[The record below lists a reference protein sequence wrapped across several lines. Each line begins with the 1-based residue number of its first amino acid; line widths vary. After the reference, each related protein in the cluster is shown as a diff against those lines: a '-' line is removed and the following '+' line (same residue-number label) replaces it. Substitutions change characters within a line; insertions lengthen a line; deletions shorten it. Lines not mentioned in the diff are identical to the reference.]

1 MTTFNFSSAD
11 KPFLSR
17 RAAVILAL
25 AAWLLYSV
33 LQTLLVLE
41 RLSEA
46 QMAFFGFAPGLLAVG
61 ALLAAG
67 FSRAEL
73 YLRVAP
79 LSRRGFVTL
88 TAVFVLAL
96 SVLIPSGAW
105 RGWSWTAA
113 LVYAPASG
121 VAQEL
126 FFRAALLPA
135 LLVVF
140 DQQTRR
146 ALWPHS
152 VWGHALWGHALL
164 FSLWHIGPLF
174 SGAPLFIVAAILGV
188 TFVSGLGWGWQVQHD
203 KTVIWAMI
211 QHSLI
216 WVIGLQFAYG

>member
-1 MTTFNFSSAD
+1 MTTFNFFSAH

-79 LSRRGFVTL
+79 LSRRGLGVL

-105 RGWSWTAA
+105 QGWSWTAA

-135 LLVVF
+135 LLVLF
-140 DQQTRR
+140 DPQTRR
-146 ALWPHS
+146 ALWA
-152 VWGHALWGHALL
+152 HAVL

>member
-1 MTTFNFSSAD
+1 MTTFNFFSAH

-105 RGWSWTAA
+105 QGWSWTAA
-113 LVYAPASG
+113 LVYAPAGG

-146 ALWPHS
+146 ALWA
-152 VWGHALWGHALL
+152 HAVL

-174 SGAPLFIVAAILGV
+174 SGAPLIIVAAILCV

-216 WVIGLQFAYG
+216 WVIGSQFAYG